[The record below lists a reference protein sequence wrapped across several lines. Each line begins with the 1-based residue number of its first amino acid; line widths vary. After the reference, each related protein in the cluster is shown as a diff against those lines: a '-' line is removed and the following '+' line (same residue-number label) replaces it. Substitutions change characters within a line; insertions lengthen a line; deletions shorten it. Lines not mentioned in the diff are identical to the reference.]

1 MCMNKIYQNLSDSY
15 EDDLEK
21 DNEDKFDNCMN
32 NVINPCNDQEED
44 LDNCIEAYSM
54 NEINNDMIYENDDQ
68 SDLELS

>member
-1 MCMNKIYQNLSDSY
+1 MNKIYQNLSDSY